1 MNVRGSATNRKRQ
14 YCVDCIDCKTRISRI
29 KRCQAVE
36 LRSQCRCHE
45 VLPGVIVVF
54 SAMNSDSI
62 QSVA

>member
-36 LRSQCRCHE
+36 L
-45 VLPGVIVVF
+45 VPGVGVMKYYPV
-54 SAMNSDSI
+54 
-62 QSVA
+62 